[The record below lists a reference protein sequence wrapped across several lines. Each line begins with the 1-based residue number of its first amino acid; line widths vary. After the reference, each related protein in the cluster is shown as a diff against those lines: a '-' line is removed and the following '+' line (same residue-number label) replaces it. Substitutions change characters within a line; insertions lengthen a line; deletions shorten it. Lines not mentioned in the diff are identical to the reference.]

1 MNVFISGGCKN
12 GKSFYAQRL
21 ARKQADESGRPLY
34 YIATM
39 IPHDSEDRAR
49 IRRHLAE
56 RDGWGFTTLECGKN
70 LLSLLDDP
78 QVDPSGAFLLDSV
91 TALLSNEMFDERGDF
106 DPDAAKRVREDL
118 TEFAAKTGSTVF
130 VSDYIYS
137 DACAYS
143 ETVEAYRRGLAAADR
158 ALAAACDRVIEIN
171 GGNLEMRYIKG
182 FLMAWGCFCRIPC
195 PYRGWEED
203 NRYAMLNMFPLIG
216 TALGVLVS
224 VVWWLL
230 SLLSAGSLLTGA
242 LLTFCYF
249 WMTGFIHLDGFMD
262 CSDAVLSRRPLSDRK
277 RILKDSHVGAFAV
290 ISLCFML
297 LVFFASM
304 TTLAES
310 FSLAK
315 AAMLCAMFTIS
326 RELSAYSVINR
337 KPMHTSQYRS
347 LSSHYYNEQGWP
359 GLVITIIVCLI
370 LAVLPGSGLVGGSTA
385 AVVAGSTGAAA
396 GVSGAAGGFS
406 VLRLI
411 VLLWI
416 LLAQASLESL
426 IGRRMRKQ
434 LGGMSGDVSG
444 YMIVT
449 SELTGI
455 LLLALVGGAVAL

>member
-1 MNVFISGGCKN
+1 M
-12 GKSFYAQRL
+12 
-21 ARKQADESGRPLY
+21 
-34 YIATM
+34 
-39 IPHDSEDRAR
+39 
-49 IRRHLAE
+49 
-56 RDGWGFTTLECGKN
+56 
-70 LLSLLDDP
+70 
-78 QVDPSGAFLLDSV
+78 
-91 TALLSNEMFDERGDF
+91 
-106 DPDAAKRVREDL
+106 
-118 TEFAAKTGSTVF
+118 
-130 VSDYIYS
+130 
-137 DACAYS
+137 
-143 ETVEAYRRGLAAADR
+143 
-158 ALAAACDRVIEIN
+158 
-171 GGNLEMRYIKG
+171 MRYIKG

-216 TALGVLVS
+216 TALGVLAS
-224 VVWWLL
+224 IVWWLL
-230 SLLSAGSLLTGA
+230 SLLGAGSLLTGA

-262 CSDAVLSRRPLSDRK
+262 CSDAVLSRRPLADRQ

-290 ISLCFML
+290 ISLGFML

-304 TTLAES
+304 ATLAED

-315 AAMLCAMFTIS
+315 AAMLCAVFTVS

-337 KPMHTSQYRS
+337 TPMQTSQYRG

-370 LAVLPGSGLVGGSTA
+370 LAVLPGSGLIGGSTA
-385 AVVAGSTGAAA
+385 AGA
-396 GVSGAAGGFS
+396 SGGFS

-411 VLLWI
+411 VLVWI
-416 LLAQASLESL
+416 LLAQAALESL

-449 SELTGI
+449 GELTGI
-455 LLLALVGGAVAL
+455 LLLSLVGSAVAL

>member
-1 MNVFISGGCKN
+1 
-12 GKSFYAQRL
+12 
-21 ARKQADESGRPLY
+21 
-34 YIATM
+34 
-39 IPHDSEDRAR
+39 
-49 IRRHLAE
+49 
-56 RDGWGFTTLECGKN
+56 
-70 LLSLLDDP
+70 
-78 QVDPSGAFLLDSV
+78 
-91 TALLSNEMFDERGDF
+91 
-106 DPDAAKRVREDL
+106 
-118 TEFAAKTGSTVF
+118 
-130 VSDYIYS
+130 
-137 DACAYS
+137 
-143 ETVEAYRRGLAAADR
+143 
-158 ALAAACDRVIEIN
+158 
-171 GGNLEMRYIKG
+171 MRYIKG

-224 VVWWLL
+224 IVWQLL
-230 SLLSAGSLLTGA
+230 SLLGAGSLLTGA
-242 LLTFCYF
+242 VLTSLYF

-262 CSDAVLSRRPLSDRK
+262 CSDAVLSRRPLAIRQ

-304 TTLAES
+304 ATLAES

-315 AAMLCAMFTIS
+315 AAMICAVFTIS

-337 KPMHTSQYRS
+337 TPMQTSQYRG

-370 LAVLPGSGLVGGSTA
+370 LAVLPAIRELL
-385 AVVAGSTGAAA
+385 
-396 GVSGAAGGFS
+396 

-449 SELTGI
+449 SEMTGI
-455 LLLALVGGAVAL
+455 LLLALIGSAVAL

>member
-1 MNVFISGGCKN
+1 
-12 GKSFYAQRL
+12 
-21 ARKQADESGRPLY
+21 
-34 YIATM
+34 
-39 IPHDSEDRAR
+39 
-49 IRRHLAE
+49 
-56 RDGWGFTTLECGKN
+56 
-70 LLSLLDDP
+70 
-78 QVDPSGAFLLDSV
+78 
-91 TALLSNEMFDERGDF
+91 
-106 DPDAAKRVREDL
+106 
-118 TEFAAKTGSTVF
+118 
-130 VSDYIYS
+130 
-137 DACAYS
+137 
-143 ETVEAYRRGLAAADR
+143 
-158 ALAAACDRVIEIN
+158 
-171 GGNLEMRYIKG
+171 MRYIKG

-262 CSDAVLSRRPLSDRK
+262 CSDAVLSRRPLADRQ
-277 RILKDSHVGAFAV
+277 RILKDSHIGAFAV
-290 ISLCFML
+290 MSLCFML
-297 LVFFASM
+297 LLFFASM